1 MKKQIYHSLVLDD
14 TQVRY
19 LMSGTAGINR
29 LACLFQLI
37 ELLMAQIERIA
48 DVEESPEVL
57 WQVKMSE
64 VALAKLWK
72 CDRKTVSKMLDKM
85 EELAILSSMQ
95 TRRGSVHTFLCI
107 SAWGI
112 DGRKFINPNYVP
124 IHLRNGRARGEEAK
138 STADA
143 ETLPLPS
150 AKSDNMVS
158 KPTDIV
164 EIRNSTSNETIRGV
178 DKQAETAALSS
189 SLCSSPDNTKAV
201 EQEIPAPDPQAM
213 QLEEEA
219 RQHFIETE
227 MKRGILSTD
236 GNPSGQS
243 HNGDAHAGCPTSNED
258 DAQR

>member
-37 ELLMAQIERIA
+37 ELLMEQIERSP
-48 DVEESPEVL
+48 DVGECPEVL

-85 EELAILSSMQ
+85 KELAILSSVQ

-112 DGRKFINPNYVP
+112 DGRKFVNPNYVP
-124 IHLRNGRARGEEAK
+124 IHLRNGHARGEEAK
-138 STADA
+138 SAGDEVA
-143 ETLPLPS
+143 LPLPS
-150 AKSDNMVS
+150 GKSDNTDS
-158 KPTDIV
+158 KPTDIA
-164 EIRNSTSNETIRGV
+164 EIHNSTSNDAITGV

-189 SLCSSPDNTKAV
+189 SLCSSPDNTKAIG
-201 EQEIPAPDPQAM
+201 QEIPDPDPQAM
-213 QLEEEA
+213 QMEEEA
-219 RQHFIETE
+219 RRHFIDAE
-227 MKRGILSTD
+227 MERGILSTD

-243 HNGDAHAGCPTSNED
+243 HNGDAYAGCPTSNED
-258 DAQR
+258 DAHR

>member
-29 LACLFQLI
+29 LACLFQLV
-37 ELLMAQIERIA
+37 ELLMAQIERSP
-48 DVEESPEVL
+48 DVGESPEGL

-72 CDRKTVSKMLDKM
+72 CDRKTVSKMLDRMK
-85 EELAILSSMQ
+85 ELDILSSVQ

-124 IHLRNGRARGEEAK
+124 IHLRKGCARDEEVK
-138 STADA
+138 STTNEGA
-143 ETLPLPS
+143 TLLPQD
-150 AKSDNMVS
+150 KSS
-158 KPTDIV
+158 KPTDIA
-164 EIRNSTSNETIRGV
+164 EIRNSSSDDTIRGV

-189 SLCSSPDNTKAV
+189 SLCSSPDNTKAI
-201 EQEIPAPDPQAM
+201 EQEIPDPDPQAM
-213 QLEEEA
+213 QMEEEA

-227 MKRGILSTD
+227 MERGELSTD

-243 HNGDAHAGCPTSNED
+243 HNGDAHAGCLISNEY

>member
-37 ELLMAQIERIA
+37 ELLMAQIERTA
-48 DVEESPEVL
+48 DVAESPEVL

-85 EELAILSSMQ
+85 EKLAILSSVQ

-112 DGRKFINPNYVP
+112 DGRKFVNPNYVP
-124 IHLRNGRARGEEAK
+124 IHLRKGCARNEAPK
-138 STADA
+138 STTNESA
-143 ETLPLPS
+143 TMLPQD
-150 AKSDNMVS
+150 KSS
-158 KPTDIV
+158 KLTDIA
-164 EIRNSTSNETIRGV
+164 EIPSPTSDDTITGV

-189 SLCSSPDNTKAV
+189 SLCSSPDNTKAA
-201 EQEIPAPDPQAM
+201 EQEIPDPDQEAM

-219 RQHFIETE
+219 RRHFIDAE
-227 MKRGILSTD
+227 MQRGELSTD

-243 HNGDAHAGCPTSNED
+243 HNDDAHAGCPTSNED

>member
-29 LACLFQLI
+29 LTCLFQLI

-48 DVEESPEVL
+48 DVGKCPEVL

-72 CDRKTVSKMLDKM
+72 CDRKTVSKMLDRMK
-85 EELAILSSMQ
+85 ELAILSSVQ

-107 SAWGI
+107 SAWVV
-112 DGRKFINPNYVP
+112 DGRKFVNPNYVP
-124 IHLRNGRARGEEAK
+124 IHLRKGRASDEEAK
-138 STADA
+138 STAN
-143 ETLPLPS
+143 EGTTMLPQD
-150 AKSDNMVS
+150 KSS
-158 KPTDIV
+158 KPTDIA
-164 EIRNSTSNETIRGV
+164 EICNSTSNDVITVV

-189 SLCSSPDNTKAV
+189 SLSSLPNTAEV
-201 EQEIPAPDPQAM
+201 AEQEIPDPQAM
-213 QLEEEA
+213 QMEEEA
-219 RQHFIETE
+219 RRHFIETE
-227 MKRGILSTD
+227 MERGELSSD
-236 GNPSGQS
+236 GNPSDQS
-243 HNGDAHAGCPTSNED
+243 HNGEVYTCCPISNEA

>member
-29 LACLFQLI
+29 LDCLFQLI
-37 ELLMAQIERIA
+37 ELLMAQIERTTH
-48 DVEESPEVL
+48 VGECPEVL

-72 CDRKTVSKMLDKM
+72 CDRKTVSKMLDRMK
-85 EELAILSSMQ
+85 ELDILSSVQ

-112 DGRKFINPNYVP
+112 DGRKFVNPNYVP
-124 IHLRNGRARGEEAK
+124 IHLRNGYARGEEAK
-138 STADA
+138 SAGDEVA
-143 ETLPLPS
+143 LPLPS
-150 AKSDNMVS
+150 GKSDNTDS
-158 KPTDIV
+158 KPTDIA
-164 EIRNSTSNETIRGV
+164 EIRNSTSNDAVTGV
-178 DKQAETAALSS
+178 DSHGETAALSS
-189 SLCSSPDNTKAV
+189 SLCSSPDNTKAI
-201 EQEIPAPDPQAM
+201 EQEIPDPDPQAM
-213 QLEEEA
+213 QMEEEA

-227 MKRGILSTD
+227 MERGEYDSN

-243 HNGDAHAGCPTSNED
+243 HNGDAHVGCLISNEY